1 MFTITEYQTYRAEEV
16 LPLYAAVG
24 WTNYTENPDML
35 RRAFENSLLV
45 LAAREGERLLGI
57 LRCVG
62 DGASVVFLQDLLVY
76 PERQRQGVGTALF
89 QTMLGRFP
97 AVYQLELLTDATSCP
112 MCRRMIINAGI
123 KRVVVRNSRQEFTV
137 VPVQDWIDQDDTLET
152 PV

>member
-1 MFTITEYQTYRAEEV
+1 MFTITEYRTYRAEEV

-45 LAAREGERLLGI
+45 LAAWEGERLLGI

-89 QTMLGRFP
+89 QAMLGRFP
-97 AVYQLELLTDATSCP
+97 AVYQLELLTDATEKTDVFYRAQGLQP
-112 MCRRMIINAGI
+112 AEEIGCRAYIRM
-123 KRVVVRNSRQEFTV
+123 
-137 VPVQDWIDQDDTLET
+137 
-152 PV
+152 